1 MQNYDIN
8 MFKGKMNG
16 ETKILLVFLAYKR
29 SLYYKS
35 KDESA
40 KKSQNESLWNVLL
53 SDIIVWISTASTEQ
67 DQGPAHRL
75 YISASLAPTTDS
87 TVLPV

>member
-16 ETKILLVFLAYKR
+16 ETKIKLFFLAYKR

-40 KKSQNESLWNVLL
+40 KKKPKRQLVEC
-53 SDIIVWISTASTEQ
+53 ST
-67 DQGPAHRL
+67 L
-75 YISASLAPTTDS
+75 I
-87 TVLPV
+87 